1 MTQRRSE
8 NRELNK
14 AGSKPDPFDQPV
26 RTAHTIVHS
35 LIAWNTVVQTE
46 RVTLIYPLLQTNITD
61 QIWPSGGNGLPLFSL
76 TLSSMF
82 QHHTTVKL
90 CDKRIY

>member
-46 RVTLIYPLLQTNITD
+46 RVTLIYPFLVPPD
-61 QIWPSGGNGLPLFSL
+61 
-76 TLSSMF
+76 
-82 QHHTTVKL
+82 QHHRSDMAKW
-90 CDKRIY
+90 R